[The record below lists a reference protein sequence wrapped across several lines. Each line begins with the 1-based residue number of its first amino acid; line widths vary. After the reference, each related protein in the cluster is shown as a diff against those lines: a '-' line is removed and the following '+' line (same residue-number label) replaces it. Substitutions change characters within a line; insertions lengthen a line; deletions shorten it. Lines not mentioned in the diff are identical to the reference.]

1 MTVHDAVIFFD
12 AIPKLRRLT
21 KTLQDVGLGYIT
33 LGQQSTTLSGG
44 EAQRVK
50 LATELARV
58 STGNT
63 IYLLDEPTTGLH
75 FQDIQM
81 LINVLQR
88 LVDQGN
94 TVLVIEHNIDVLK
107 IADYLIDIGP
117 NGGENGG
124 EIVVAGTPEKVA
136 ICKESATAPFLHAA
150 LAPKI

>member
-1 MTVHDAVIFFD
+1 
-12 AIPKLRRLT
+12 
-21 KTLQDVGLGYIT
+21 
-33 LGQQSTTLSGG
+33 
-44 EAQRVK
+44 
-50 LATELARV
+50 
-58 STGNT
+58 
-63 IYLLDEPTTGLH
+63 
-75 FQDIQM
+75 M